1 MHILLHGNQA
11 NLTKSDSYLP
21 LTNYPVRGFII
32 RRKKMKKEQIVEVV
46 SRILDAK
53 HPINVDGEVIDLS
66 DYVSVYEDGRF
77 SDDKEEWWFNPSS
90 KQIITHYWSLWQGSD
105 NVFRSRTLSDY
116 MDLMPE
122 DVTHFDRWVKGLK
135 MMVVKEEE

>member
-1 MHILLHGNQA
+1 
-11 NLTKSDSYLP
+11 
-21 LTNYPVRGFII
+21 
-32 RRKKMKKEQIVEVV
+32 MKKEQIVEVV

-90 KQIITHYWSLWQGSD
+90 KQIITHYWSLWQGSN